1 MYVNDVIVPRRP
13 ETLLMSNNQMI
24 TTENVIQLHKQNSQ
38 TKVTSSFELSYL
50 QMQSIIDIYKKHT
63 GSQRNAGAP
72 KPK

>member
-38 TKVTSSFELSYL
+38 TKVTS
-50 QMQSIIDIYKKHT
+50 
-63 GSQRNAGAP
+63 
-72 KPK
+72 